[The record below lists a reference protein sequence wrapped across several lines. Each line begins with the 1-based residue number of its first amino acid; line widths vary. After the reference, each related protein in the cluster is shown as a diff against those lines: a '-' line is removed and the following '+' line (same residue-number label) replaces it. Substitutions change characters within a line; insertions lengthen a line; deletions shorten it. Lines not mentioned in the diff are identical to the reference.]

1 MKTRS
6 ILELVG
12 NGSMYILTVTQTR
25 EIFEIVSLILSI
37 LISLLILISHV
48 IAWFKKANYDGKITG
63 EEFKELV
70 NTTKEDLDK
79 LKEEADEI
87 VEVVEAHNKE
97 D

>member
-1 MKTRS
+1 MKTNK
-6 ILELVG
+6 IFELIG
-12 NGSMYILTVTQTR
+12 NASMYILSALTP
-25 EIFEIVSLILSI
+25 EELMSYINLALSIIISLI
-37 LISLLILISHV
+37 ILISHIV
-48 IAWFKKANYDGKITG
+48 SWFKKANYDGKITG

-70 NTTKEDLDK
+70 DTTKEDLDK